1 MLDGEV
7 QVSELRATWFCAEAV
22 QSGSKNKDCVY
33 NRQRGVLI
41 TNNSQQLQACCIP
54 GVLGFDLK
62 VKWQVF
68 GLAEQVC

>member
-1 MLDGEV
+1 MEKSKFLCFV
-7 QVSELRATWFCAEAV
+7 QLGFVQKQSSLAV
-22 QSGSKNKDCVY
+22 KTSS
-33 NRQRGVLI
+33 QRGILI